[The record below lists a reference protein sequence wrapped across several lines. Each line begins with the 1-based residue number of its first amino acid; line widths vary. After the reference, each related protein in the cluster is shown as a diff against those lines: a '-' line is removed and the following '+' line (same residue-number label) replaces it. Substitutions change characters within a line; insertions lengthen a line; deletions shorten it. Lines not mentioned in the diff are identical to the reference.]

1 MSITI
6 SRNMTNK
13 NSVAA
18 LGFEIEDTGE
28 AVDVTYTAKS
38 IVFISGDVATF
49 EFEVSVK
56 GYEQIGIR
64 HIDCPHS
71 GGDNSLDEAEAFLKL
86 AIEELDAEYAE
97 ISAKK
102 QIEAEQTALAEE
114 MAEDFNGGSDEYI

>member
-28 AVDVTYTAKS
+28 AVDVTYTANS
-38 IVFISGDVATF
+38 IVFTSGDVATF
-49 EFEVSVK
+49 EFEVSVA

-64 HIDCPHS
+64 HIDCPYS
-71 GGDNSLDEAEAFLKL
+71 GGDNSLEEAEEFLKQ
-86 AIEELDAEYAE
+86 AIEELDAKYAE
-97 ISAKK
+97 IAAKN

>member
-13 NSVAA
+13 NSVSA

-28 AVDVTYTAKS
+28 AVDVTYTANS

-49 EFEVSVK
+49 EFEVSVA

-64 HIDCPHS
+64 HIDFPYS